1 MNQDTIN
8 GIRAYAGL
16 YWDLRRI
23 LDNCN
28 HPLDPDSLNE
38 LEARLRALNGIVEAI
53 KADPDKEGIR
63 IMLKRW
69 GGRGWPEMLGLSS
82 KAKERLEDGVLLW
95 SSLPQQALEQRV
107 EAFKVLLTKLN
118 RITRRIAGAVGIAVP
133 IDPVELAGLF
143 YSDFVESNKWQEC
156 IDRLEDFKKGNPGK
170 RDVAILAH
178 YIKSSKFSVGDTGA
192 DGWKEWYNSFCNT
205 LGVEA
210 GTYKHSQIGVYIDT
224 EYDHYMQIVMPF
236 MPILPR

>member
-8 GIRAYAGL
+8 GIRSYANL
-16 YWDLRRI
+16 LNDLRAI
-23 LDNCN
+23 SNNSHYYLT
-28 HPLDPDSLNE
+28 PDRLKA
-38 LEARLRALNGIVEAI
+38 LEAELKALNGIVEAVG
-53 KADPDKEGIR
+53 KDADKEGIKR
-63 IMLKRW
+63 MLWAFAGADWPGLLSLSGKREESW
-69 GGRGWPEMLGLSS
+69 VNGMLTQTT
-82 KAKERLEDGVLLW
+82 KPREEIV
-95 SSLPQQALEQRV
+95 ERV
-107 EAFKVLLTKLN
+107 ETFKVLLTKMN
-118 RITRRIAGAVGIAVP
+118 RITRRIAGAVGLAVP

-143 YSDFVESNKWQEC
+143 YPDFVESTNWQEC
-156 IDRLEDFKKGNPGK
+156 IDRLEEFKKGNPGK

-192 DGWKEWYNSFCNT
+192 DGWREWYNNFCNI

-210 GTYKHSQIGVYIDT
+210 GTYKHSQIGVYIDN